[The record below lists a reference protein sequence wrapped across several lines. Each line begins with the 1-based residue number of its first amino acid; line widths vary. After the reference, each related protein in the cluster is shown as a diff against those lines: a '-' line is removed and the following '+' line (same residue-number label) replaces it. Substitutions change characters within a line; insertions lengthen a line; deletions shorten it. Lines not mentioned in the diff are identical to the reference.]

1 MQDLKMTDHQNP
13 VGWKCRTWNWRTKL
27 QHMKVTDHFAGHE
40 NAKYEITGHEKAHT
54 HTLRFNGHF
63 SKW

>member
-1 MQDLKMTDHQNP
+1 
-13 VGWKCRTWNWRTKL
+13 
-27 QHMKVTDHFAGHE
+27 MKVTDQFAGHE

-63 SKW
+63 SK